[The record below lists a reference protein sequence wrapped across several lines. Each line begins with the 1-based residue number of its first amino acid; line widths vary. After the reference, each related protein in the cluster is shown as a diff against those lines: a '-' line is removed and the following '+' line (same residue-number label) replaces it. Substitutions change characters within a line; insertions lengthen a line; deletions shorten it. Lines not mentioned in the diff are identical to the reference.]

1 MFCRFCGK
9 EIQDDSDFCPYCGK
23 NQSTQMVPP
32 TYQQKKAN
40 TAKNKISISTL
51 ETIATIVFYVGIVGF
66 LVLLFKMAPGVG
78 SETVLSYIIIAVIT
92 IILSIIIHKIRD
104 KKYTKKRQ
112 MIALLFGLLLL
123 IPSIALR
130 IVYEAKVD
138 SVTANIPSSGTVCVQ
153 VKLDEEFFSYYYEGM
168 VREPYSY
175 ITVDGRKYD
184 GTTEFLI
191 EMGKKYTVQIGAGYA
206 GRSGVASSSAS
217 GKTTD
222 TITLSPSNLK
232 NGYTIKE
239 QVNLDGGYADVTVK
253 LVRVCTFWEV
263 IFA

>member
-9 EIQDDSDFCPYCGK
+9 KLQDDSDFCPYCGK
-23 NQSTQMVPP
+23 NQSTQMVSP
-32 TYQQKKAN
+32 TYQPEKAR
-40 TAKNKISISTL
+40 AFKNDISIRTL
-51 ETIATIVFYVGIVGF
+51 ETIASIVFYVGIVVF
-66 LVLLFKMAPGVG
+66 LILLFKMAPGIG
-78 SETVLSYIIIAVIT
+78 NETVLSYLIT

-112 MIALLFGLLLL
+112 ILAILFGLLLL

-138 SVTANIPSSGTVCVQ
+138 SVTSNIPSSGTVCVQ
-153 VKLDEEFFSYYYEGM
+153 VKLDEEFFSYYYEGI
-168 VREPYSY
+168 VRDPYSY

-184 GTTEFLI
+184 DTTEFRI
-191 EMGKKYTVQIGAGYA
+191 DMGEKYTVQIGAGYA
-206 GRSGVASSSAS
+206 GRRGVASSSAS

-222 TITLSPSNLK
+222 TITLSPSNLR

-239 QVNLDGGYADVTVK
+239 QININDGYANVTVK
-253 LVRVCTFWEV
+253 LFRVCTFWEV